1 MVKRT
6 LSALLSAV
14 LAFSL
19 LLTGASAAEAP
30 AWSVQS
36 ATWQDPNNVML
47 IWEAEDGYTYN
58 IYRAASAGGE
68 YELIGTAEGGSF
80 RDAEAEWPTAMY
92 YTVEGVAADGT
103 AGARSEPIRAGA
115 NGQKLSK
122 VSVVMYHNFI
132 TEADEAQGVEFEEYS
147 LRPADFAADLAWLRE
162 NGYTTITSD
171 DVIDYINGL
180 KPLPPKAVIISIDD
194 GTEGVYKNGWPL
206 LREYRAKADF
216 NLIGENIDS
225 AWELVHGG
233 GTRVGQSAPYCV
245 WEELMEMERSGEI
258 NLCSHT
264 YGLHRFNND
273 GRTGASMKEGETAEE
288 YAAVVK
294 ADYDLCVSCIG
305 GWTGAAP
312 TTMAYPY
319 SRRSSESDALLLAN
333 TDYQILMGGA
343 NARGTAANY
352 FVDGADAAS
361 QLRIMS
367 RPCRMEGTPISEYL
381 AAADAEDAANGVNA
395 AEDTRSLTAEE
406 CAEIAR
412 WYSPYDDV
420 GGTRWFAGA
429 VYYAYVNGLL
439 RGTSNRTFSP
449 DDMLSRG
456 MVATLMHRMAGEPQ
470 AGTAGLSDVESGA
483 WYAEAAAWCVSE
495 GVMSAEDG
503 EFLPD
508 LPATREELLLALYK
522 VTEILGGDTSA
533 SGEGAYPDMDAV
545 DPEAVEAV
553 LWADGLGIVQGD
565 TKGRLVPKD
574 MLTRAQLATIL
585 MRYWQLYSE

>member
-1 MVKRT
+1 M
-6 LSALLSAV
+6 
-14 LAFSL
+14 
-19 LLTGASAAEAP
+19 
-30 AWSVQS
+30 
-36 ATWQDPNNVML
+36 
-47 IWEAEDGYTYN
+47 
-58 IYRAASAGGE
+58 
-68 YELIGTAEGGSF
+68 
-80 RDAEAEWPTAMY
+80 
-92 YTVEGVAADGT
+92 
-103 AGARSEPIRAGA
+103 
-115 NGQKLSK
+115 
-122 VSVVMYHNFI
+122 
-132 TEADEAQGVEFEEYS
+132 
-147 LRPADFAADLAWLRE
+147 
-162 NGYTTITSD
+162 
-171 DVIDYINGL
+171 
-180 KPLPPKAVIISIDD
+180 
-194 GTEGVYKNGWPL
+194 
-206 LREYRAKADF
+206 
-216 NLIGENIDS
+216 
-225 AWELVHGG
+225 
-233 GTRVGQSAPYCV
+233 GQSAPYCV
-245 WEELMEMERSGEI
+245 WEELTEMERSGEI

-305 GWTGAAP
+305 GWTGTAP

-333 TDYQILMGGA
+333 TGYQILMGGA

-470 AGTAGLSDVESGA
+470 AGTAGLSDVESGRVVCRGGRLVRFRGRHERGGRGIPA
-483 WYAEAAAWCVSE
+483 RPPRHARGTAAGALQR
-495 GVMSAEDG
+495 DG
-503 EFLPD
+503 NTRRRHLRLRRGRLPGHGRRRSRGGGGR
-508 LPATREELLLALYK
+508 A
-522 VTEILGGDTSA
+522 LGGRPGHRA
-533 SGEGAYPDMDAV
+533 
-545 DPEAVEAV
+545 
-553 LWADGLGIVQGD
+553 
-565 TKGRLVPKD
+565 GRHGGPPVPKD
-574 MLTRAQLATIL
+574 MLTRAHAHCP
-585 MRYWQLYSE
+585 

>member
-1 MVKRT
+1 M
-6 LSALLSAV
+6 
-14 LAFSL
+14 
-19 LLTGASAAEAP
+19 
-30 AWSVQS
+30 
-36 ATWQDPNNVML
+36 
-47 IWEAEDGYTYN
+47 
-58 IYRAASAGGE
+58 
-68 YELIGTAEGGSF
+68 
-80 RDAEAEWPTAMY
+80 
-92 YTVEGVAADGT
+92 
-103 AGARSEPIRAGA
+103 
-115 NGQKLSK
+115 
-122 VSVVMYHNFI
+122 
-132 TEADEAQGVEFEEYS
+132 
-147 LRPADFAADLAWLRE
+147 
-162 NGYTTITSD
+162 
-171 DVIDYINGL
+171 IDYINGL

-245 WEELMEMERSGEI
+245 WEELTEMERSGEI

-305 GWTGAAP
+305 GWTGTAP

-333 TDYQILMGGA
+333 TGYQILMGGA

-352 FVDGADAAS
+352 FVDSADAAS

-545 DPEAVEAV
+545 DPAAVEAV

-565 TKGRLVPKD
+565 TEGRLVPKD